1 MNLAEEA
8 IEEGLISGH
17 SFIILEPK
25 EVFNPS
31 IKEFHKKEG
40 RLVYDIEALLKCL
53 SKEYGWDA
61 VGSLEWFDYN
71 IYCLTHMD
79 GGPIFYDE
87 FDQVYLTLEE
97 EHVTLLDTMEVK

>member
-1 MNLAEEA
+1 MNFEEEMIQEA
-8 IEEGLISGH
+8 IMDGH
-17 SFIILEPK
+17 CFIILEPRS
-25 EVFNPS
+25 VFDPA

-40 RLVYDIEALLKCL
+40 RLVYDIETLLLCL

-61 VGSLEWFDYN
+61 VGALEWFDYN
-71 IYCLTHMD
+71 IYSLTHMD

-97 EHVTLLDTMEVK
+97 EHVTLLEEMEAQ